1 MSDDILYKPRDLYE
15 KTLKDQYH
23 KAALEEFDSLK
34 VESKVD
40 PSSNSIHVKEYN
52 DAKSKQDKKETELSS
67 CNNKKIFVLILDILF
82 WVVGVIMAVMAFV
95 PTFNYILLLI
105 GIALI
110 GLAIGFIFLYKK
122 FKKQALEH
130 SLELEK
136 LKAITKAKLD
146 ICYADM
152 APLNALFDWNLPLKV
167 MEKATPI
174 IDLDPTFSPER
185 LAYLIDKFSFP
196 ESYQCKESIVGVIS
210 GNIQGNPFVLER
222 VFSGQMR
229 PKVYEGTLTIT
240 WTTHSRGSD
249 GKSYTTTH
257 TQTLHATST
266 HPAPDF
272 EFQTRLVYGNEAA
285 PHLSFSREP
294 SGADKMD
301 EKARRKEINRRSKEL
316 SKLAEKSL
324 TSGKSAFTPM
334 GNDEFDAFFGAI
346 DRDNEVEFRLLF
358 TPLAQSNMLELIEN
372 PNPFGDDFY
381 MVKSKM
387 LTSVAS
393 IHSQSFDYS
402 ANPINF
408 AGYDYEQMKDRFVS
422 YCDCFIQ
429 NLFFDLA
436 PILSIPLYQMHKTR
450 DYIYKND
457 YPNNITSYEQEV
469 MANSLDSSYFIPE
482 GADPSLPLVLKVLKG
497 KKIGGYSDEVSVKAT
512 SYKTTP
518 KVDYVPKMGGDGKMH
533 NVPVHWIQYDEVK
546 KISPITVSDTSSSR
560 FDFSSKYPSAK
571 ALLDK
576 FKGYHFERGLIA
588 LAGNGLTEEED
599 SQIHSTFSSLNK

>member
-1 MSDDILYKPRDLYE
+1 MSDDVLYKPRDLYE

-23 KAALEEFDSLK
+23 KAALEEFDSLT
-34 VESKVD
+34 VTSKVD
-40 PSSNSIHVKEYN
+40 PSLNATHVKEYD
-52 DAKSKQDKKETELSS
+52 DAKAKQDKKEAELSS
-67 CNNKKIFVLILDILF
+67 CNGKKTLVLVFDIIFWL
-82 WVVGVIMAVMAFV
+82 VGAIMLALAFV
-95 PTFNYILLLI
+95 PKFNYIFLI
-105 GIALI
+105 VGIALI
-110 GLAIGFIFLYKK
+110 GLGIGFIFLYRKL
-122 FKKQALEH
+122 KKQSQER
-130 SLELEK
+130 SSELEK
-136 LKAITKAKLD
+136 LKAITETKLD
-146 ICYADM
+146 VCYADM
-152 APLNALFDWNLPLKV
+152 APLNALFDWNTPLV
-167 MEKATPI
+167 IMEKATPI

-196 ESYQCKESIVGVIS
+196 ESYQCEESIVGVIS

-222 VFSGQMR
+222 VFSGEMR
-229 PKVYEGTLTIT
+229 PKVYEGSLTIT

-266 HPAPDF
+266 HPAPDY

-301 EKARRKEINRRSKEL
+301 EKARRKEVNRRSKEL

-372 PNPFGDDFY
+372 PEPFGDDFY

-393 IHSQSFDYS
+393 VHSQSFDYS
-402 ANPINF
+402 ANPVNF
-408 AGYDYEQMKDRFVS
+408 AGYDYEEMKNKFVAYS
-422 YCDCFIQ
+422 DSFIQ

-450 DYIYKND
+450 DFIYQND
-457 YPNNITSYEQEV
+457 YPNNVTSYEQEA
-469 MANSLDSSYFIPE
+469 MANSLDSSYFLPKE
-482 GADPSLPLVLKVLKG
+482 ADPSLPLILKVLKS
-497 KKIGGYSDEVSVKAT
+497 KKVGGYSDEVNVKAT

-533 NVPVHWIQYDEVK
+533 NVPVHWIQYDEVS
-546 KISPITVSDTSSSR
+546 KISPITVTNTSTSR
-560 FDFSSKYPSAK
+560 FDFASKYPTAQAVLS
-571 ALLDK
+571 K

-588 LAGNGLTEEED
+588 LAGEGLTEDED
-599 SQIHSTFSSLNK
+599 SQIHSTFSSINK